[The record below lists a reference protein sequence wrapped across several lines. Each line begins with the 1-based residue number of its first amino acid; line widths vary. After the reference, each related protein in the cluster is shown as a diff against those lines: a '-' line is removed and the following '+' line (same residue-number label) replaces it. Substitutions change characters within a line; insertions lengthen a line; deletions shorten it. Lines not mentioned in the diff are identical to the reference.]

1 MNLQKYIFNPLG
13 MLDSGYRPEISR
25 VAPTEDHDD
34 DFSKGLLKGKVHD
47 EKSYLL
53 DGLAGHA
60 GLFST
65 VYDIGLFIQSI
76 LNDRFV
82 LSKEMTN
89 KLFLPQITDDSLGYK
104 VTRTLGYLKPYE
116 DSFAGSKH
124 QF

>member
-1 MNLQKYIFNPLG
+1 MMI
-13 MLDSGYRPEISR
+13 
-25 VAPTEDHDD
+25 
-34 DFSKGLLKGKVHD
+34 FSKGLLKGKVHD

-82 LSKEMTN
+82 FE
-89 KLFLPQITDDSLGYK
+89 
-104 VTRTLGYLKPYE
+104 
-116 DSFAGSKH
+116 
-124 QF
+124 